1 MTEAERV
8 HEALRAT
15 TERLCGLYDV
25 ARYERRRGYDLFVF
39 PPIPVAQFNAVWPL
53 EDASAEALEAALA
66 EIAELGLPSS
76 VQVRSGVTPAA
87 ADEAK
92 RLGLTNE
99 APLPGLAVQPDE
111 LTAGVP
117 QGLVVSRIDDEQGL
131 HDAMATAAAGFGTT
145 PSFFEPV
152 YTAQAAALDGAAYY
166 LGRVEGTAVATS
178 VGFMLYGTVGIFN
191 VATPPEHRGR
201 GYGGALTAAAARGG
215 FANGADL
222 AWLQSSAMGL
232 SVYRGLGFR
241 EVERYVLLTRPEA
254 A

>member
-25 ARYERRRGYDLFVF
+25 ARYERRRGYDLLVF

-53 EDASAEALEAALA
+53 EDASAEALEVALE

-92 RLGLTNE
+92 RLGLTNAE
-99 APLPGLAVQPDE
+99 PLPGLAVQPDE
-111 LTAGVP
+111 RNAG
-117 QGLVVSRIDDEQGL
+117 GASRPRL
-131 HDAMATAAAGFGTT
+131 
-145 PSFFEPV
+145 
-152 YTAQAAALDGAAYY
+152 
-166 LGRVEGTAVATS
+166 
-178 VGFMLYGTVGIFN
+178 
-191 VATPPEHRGR
+191 RGR
-201 GYGGALTAAAARGG
+201 SHSGRGARGLRERSRPRV
-215 FANGADL
+215 AAVERD
-222 AWLQSSAMGL
+222 GL
-232 SVYRGLGFR
+232 SVYRRLGFR